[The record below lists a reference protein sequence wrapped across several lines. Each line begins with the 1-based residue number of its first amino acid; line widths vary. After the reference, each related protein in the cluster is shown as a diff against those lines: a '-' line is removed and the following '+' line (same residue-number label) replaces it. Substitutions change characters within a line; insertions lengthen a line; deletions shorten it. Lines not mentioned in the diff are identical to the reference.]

1 MIKTIRF
8 LKQSFLLSKVT
19 ISLLLK
25 EISIFFDYHKD
36 IKLKLGSLSNLQFIL
51 FMNKKNNQ
59 KHGFH
64 LVDPSPWPLISA
76 FSALML
82 TFGAVLFMHGYSNGN
97 FLVKFGFIMIIFSMF
112 CWWRDVI
119 REATFEGQH
128 TTQVQVG
135 LKLGMILFIVSEIM
149 FFFAFF

>member
-1 MIKTIRF
+1 
-8 LKQSFLLSKVT
+8 
-19 ISLLLK
+19 
-25 EISIFFDYHKD
+25 
-36 IKLKLGSLSNLQFIL
+36 
-51 FMNKKNNQ
+51 MNQKNNQ

-64 LVDPSPWPLISA
+64 LVDPSPWHLISA

-128 TTQVQVG
+128 TTQVQAG
-135 LKLGMILFIVSEIM
+135 LKKRSCHSRTNNKTAGAERNW
-149 FFFAFF
+149 FFFLGNVS

>member
-1 MIKTIRF
+1 
-8 LKQSFLLSKVT
+8 
-19 ISLLLK
+19 
-25 EISIFFDYHKD
+25 
-36 IKLKLGSLSNLQFIL
+36 
-51 FMNKKNNQ
+51 MNFKNNQ

-64 LVDPSPWPLISA
+64 LVDPSPWPIISA
-76 FSALML
+76 FSTLML

-97 FLVKFGFIMIIFSMF
+97 FLFKFGFLMVLFSMF

-128 TTQVQVG
+128 TIQVQTG

-149 FFFAFF
+149 FFLHFFGRFFTLVLILVCT